1 MSVFLYVN
9 DEESS
14 GKVNIDELYEKK
26 KKRDLKQLSIF
37 NKILNRI
44 HVRIRVTGR
53 NTKNDQHI
61 WFNVPEYIF
70 GEAVYNKAECIA
82 YLVNKLQDNGF
93 LVKYIHPN
101 TMFISWSNWIPQ
113 YIRAEFKKKTGK
125 TINEKGDITSDPR
138 KEQDGEDDINQGL
151 FNTGT
156 TGQQATPK
164 KEQKQFTPIDKYRP
178 SGKFV
183 YNDGV
188 LEQIDKRIGGRS
200 PPTTPRFGSL

>member
-156 TGQQATPK
+156 SGQQATPK

-200 PPTTPRFGSL
+200 PPTTPY

>member
-1 MSVFLYVN
+1 MSVFLYTN

-26 KKRDLKQLSIF
+26 KVRDLKQLSIF
-37 NKILNRI
+37 NKLLNRI
-44 HVRIRVTGR
+44 HIRIRVTGR

-61 WFNVPEYIF
+61 WFTVPEYIF
-70 GEAVYNKAECIA
+70 GEAVYNKGECIA

-101 TMFISWSNWIPQ
+101 TMFVSWSNWIPH

-125 TINEKGDITSDPR
+125 LMNEKGDITDPLNETADTS
-138 KEQDGEDDINQGL
+138 KDLNQGL
-151 FNTGT
+151 FNTG
-156 TGQQATPK
+156 GDPK
-164 KEQKQFTPIDKYRP
+164 VQKKDPKQFTPIDKYKP

-183 YNDGV
+183 YNGDL
-188 LEQIDKRIGGRS
+188 LEKIDRR
-200 PPTTPRFGSL
+200 LN

>member
-9 DEESS
+9 DEEST
-14 GKVNIDELYEKK
+14 GKVNIDELYDKK

-37 NKILNRI
+37 NKLLNRI
-44 HVRIRVTGR
+44 HIRIRVTGR
-53 NTKNDQHI
+53 NTKNEQHI

-93 LVKYIHPN
+93 LVKYVHPN

-125 TINEKGDITSDPR
+125 IINEKGDITDPHA
-138 KEQDGEDDINQGL
+138 ETGEDTDLNQGL
-151 FNTGT
+151 FNTLT
-156 TGQQATPK
+156 APK
-164 KEQKQFTPIDKYRP
+164 KDPKQFTPIEKYKP

-183 YNDGV
+183 YNDDL
-188 LEQIDKRIGGRS
+188 LEQTLRGAA
-200 PPTTPRFGSL
+200 PP

>member
-26 KKRDLKQLSIF
+26 KTRDLKQLSIF
-37 NKILNRI
+37 NKLLNRI
-44 HVRIRVTGR
+44 HIRIRMTGR

-125 TINEKGDITSDPR
+125 IMNEKGDITDP
-138 KEQDGEDDINQGL
+138 KKDTDQPGETDLNQGL
-151 FNTGT
+151 FNTG
-156 TGQQATPK
+156 GPVVGPK
-164 KEQKQFTPIDKYRP
+164 KDQKQFTPIDKYKP
-178 SGKFV
+178 SGNFV
-183 YNDGV
+183 YKDGI
-188 LEQIDKRIGGRS
+188 LEKIDQ
-200 PPTTPRFGSL
+200 RFN

>member
-26 KKRDLKQLSIF
+26 KNRDLKQLTIF
-37 NKILNRI
+37 NKLLNRI
-44 HVRIRVTGR
+44 HIRIRITGR

-61 WFNVPEYIF
+61 WFTVPEYIF

-101 TMFISWSNWIPQ
+101 TMFISWSNWVPQ
-113 YIRAEFKKKTGK
+113 YIRTEFKKKTGK
-125 TINEKGDITSDPR
+125 LMNEKGDITDPR
-138 KEQDGEDDINQGL
+138 KEQDDEPGEVDLNQGL
-151 FNTGT
+151 FNNGT
-156 TGQQATPK
+156 SNINIQK
-164 KEQKQFTPIDKYRP
+164 KDAKQYTPIDKYKP

-183 YNDGV
+183 YNDGL
-188 LEQIDKRIGGRS
+188 LEKIDKRIN
-200 PPTTPRFGSL
+200 

>member
-1 MSVFLYVN
+1 MSVFLTLA

-26 KKRDLKQLSIF
+26 KARDLKQLTIF
-37 NKILNRI
+37 NKLLNRV
-44 HVRIRVTGR
+44 HTRIRVTGR

-61 WFNVPEYIF
+61 WFAVPEYIF

-101 TMFISWSNWIPQ
+101 TMFISWSNYIPQ

-125 TINEKGDITSDPR
+125 IMNEKGDITDP
-138 KEQDGEDDINQGL
+138 KKDPDQPGETDLNQGL
-151 FNTGT
+151 FNTQG
-156 TGQQATPK
+156 GPVTPK
-164 KEQKQFTPIDKYRP
+164 KDQKQFTPIDKYKP

-183 YNDGV
+183 YDDGI
-188 LEQIDKRIGGRS
+188 LEKIDR
-200 PPTTPRFGSL
+200 RFN

>member
-14 GKVNIDELYEKK
+14 GKVNIDELYDKK

-37 NKILNRI
+37 NKLLNRI
-44 HVRIRVTGR
+44 HIRIRVTGR

-125 TINEKGDITSDPR
+125 VINEKGDITDPR
-138 KEQDGEDDINQGL
+138 QEGETGDGDLNQGL

-156 TGQQATPK
+156 NPTATTPK
-164 KEQKQFTPIDKYRP
+164 KDQKQFTPIDKYKP

-183 YNDGV
+183 YKDGL
-188 LEQIDKRIGGRS
+188 LEQIDKRWGAA
-200 PPTTPRFGSL
+200 PP

>member
-53 NTKNDQHI
+53 NMKNDQHI

-138 KEQDGEDDINQGL
+138 KEREDGEDDINQGL

-156 TGQQATPK
+156 GPQTAPK

-183 YNDGV
+183 YNDGL
-188 LEQIDKRIGGRS
+188 LEQIDKRVGGRS
-200 PPTTPRFGSL
+200 PPMTPMSGF

>member
-1 MSVFLYVN
+1 MFLYVN

-26 KKRDLKQLSIF
+26 KTRDLKQLSIF
-37 NKILNRI
+37 NKLLNRI
-44 HVRIRVTGR
+44 HIRIRVTGR

-125 TINEKGDITSDPR
+125 MMNEKGDITDPR
-138 KEQDGEDDINQGL
+138 VEGSEPAEADMNQGL
-151 FNTGT
+151 FNVGPTN
-156 TGQQATPK
+156 ANNAPK
-164 KEQKQFTPIDKYRP
+164 KDPRLFTPIDKYKP

-183 YNDGV
+183 YNDGL
-188 LEQIDKRIGGRS
+188 LEKIDRRVGVGGINS
-200 PPTTPRFGSL
+200 PL